1 MYTAPRPT
9 FAATFAL
16 ALALAAACSQGSPGG
31 PAASA
36 ARQEGVGHQPAAAR
50 APDGAYIS
58 WREHMIDSG
67 ADLPVP
73 LSGGDGLDVADLDG
87 DGFEDIVTVHE
98 SDTEYDGE
106 ADGYVRIAFGSADPG
121 IWRNI
126 TLAEGPEA
134 GAPEDAAIADVNGDG
149 HPDIIV
155 SAELAHLIYFQNPGA
170 NARTN
175 RWERLILPQTLNRG
189 SFIRVFF
196 ADFNGDGRPE
206 VATANKG
213 EQNPNASAAKPT
225 SISVFHVDGDP
236 LKPDS
241 WREQELG
248 RYLIPQ
254 NAHPVDI
261 DGDGDVDIVGGI
273 RVGPRI
279 VLFRNDS
286 SGKFEEL
293 PIAPSEGAFGGFN
306 FAFADMNKDGRIDII
321 SATTGRVVFTDGL
334 AWLEQPADLTQPWIA
349 HRIGDFGPDWMIG
362 IELADID
369 GDGDLDVISGG
380 YSGGARDHDEDLP
393 LDTPMG
399 RLGWFENPGEPAGA
413 WTRHDISR
421 RERGMFDKFI
431 SRDVDGDGDIDFL
444 GTRGNSNPYDGV
456 FWLEQVRTRQPV
468 KVFTPARTG
477 DSPEMPL
484 AR

>member
-1 MYTAPRPT
+1 MPP
-9 FAATFAL
+9 AASSICVAILLT
-16 ALALAAACSQGSPGG
+16 ALAAACSQEDPAG
-31 PAASA
+31 PPLPSA
-36 ARQEGVGHQPAAAR
+36 QHGGVGHELATAR
-50 APDGAYIS
+50 ARDGAYIS
-58 WREHMIDSG
+58 WREHMIDIG
-67 ADLPVP
+67 ADLLAP

-121 IWRNI
+121 VWQNI

-134 GAPEDAAIADVNGDG
+134 GAPEDTAIADVNGDG
-149 HPDIIV
+149 HLDVIV
-155 SAELAHLIYFQNPGA
+155 SAELAHLIYFQNPGP
-170 NARTN
+170 NARAQ
-175 RWERLILPQTLNRG
+175 RWERLLLPQSLNRG

-206 VATANKG
+206 AATANKG
-213 EQNPNASAAKPT
+213 EQNPDPSTSKPT
-225 SISVFHVDGDP
+225 AISVFRVDGDP
-236 LKPDS
+236 LAPNS

-248 RYLIPQ
+248 RYLVPQ

-261 DGDGDVDIVGGI
+261 DSDGDIDIVGGI

-279 VLFRNDS
+279 ILFRNDG
-286 SGKFEEL
+286 SGRFEEL
-293 PIAPSEGAFGGFN
+293 PITPSEGVFGGFN
-306 FAFADMNKDGRIDII
+306 FAFADMNNDGRTDII
-321 SATTGRVVFTDGL
+321 TATSGRVVFTDGL
-334 AWLEQPADLTQPWIA
+334 GWLEQPADFTRAWTF

-369 GDGDLDVISGG
+369 GDGDTDVLSGG
-380 YSGGARDHDEDLP
+380 YSRGPRDHDEDLP

-399 RLGWFENPGEPAGA
+399 RLGWFENPGDPSGI

-431 SRDVDGDGDIDFL
+431 ARDVDGDGDIDFL
-444 GTRGNSNPYDGV
+444 GTRGNSDPFDGV
-456 FWLEQVRTRQPV
+456 YWLEQVRTGQPV
-468 KVFTPARTG
+468 KVFAPARLG

-484 AR
+484 VR